1 MRVVLR
7 WEHGDERGVEYPKA
21 QGRAGPA
28 FKTRGS
34 CGTGPTI
41 PAIPVKAEEQ
51 VDFAPTTVDKSP
63 KPST

>member
-1 MRVVLR
+1 MNEVLSIQKRRDGRVLHSKPV
-7 WEHGDERGVEYPKA
+7 V
-21 QGRAGPA
+21 
-28 FKTRGS
+28 S